1 MGAALFHVRLADEWN
16 EFPTR
21 CSEVGT
27 HYASTEGNRVMQ
39 AFVGGLISDEYDM
52 EGTAE
57 TTEQFSDF
65 FIRPKDLDEPF
76 SEN

>member
-1 MGAALFHVRLADEWN
+1 
-16 EFPTR
+16 
-21 CSEVGT
+21 
-27 HYASTEGNRVMQ
+27 MQ

>member
-1 MGAALFHVRLADEWN
+1 MPSVAHSETYRVYDLLNFA
-16 EFPTR
+16 
-21 CSEVGT
+21 SEVGT
-27 HYASTEGNRVMQ
+27 HYATTEGNRTMQ

-57 TTEQFSDF
+57 QTQDFGDF
-65 FIRPKDLDEPF
+65 FIRSDQSGPTF